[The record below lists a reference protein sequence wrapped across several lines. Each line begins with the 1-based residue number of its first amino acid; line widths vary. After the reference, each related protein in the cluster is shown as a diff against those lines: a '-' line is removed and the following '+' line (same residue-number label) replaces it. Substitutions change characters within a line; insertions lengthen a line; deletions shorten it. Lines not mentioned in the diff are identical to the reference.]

1 MRRAAA
7 VTALLPVLLAGC
19 VAAPA
24 PAVGEGGPGPTVP
37 APASVPSTPAPV
49 ATSAAPAASSAAPAA
64 ASAAADAAPVSANLE
79 PVHYFQFDEAWAAQ
93 PYGPDPAD
101 TVRRWACGPADMAM
115 VVATLR
121 DSSVDVAD
129 ASAWAQE
136 NDYFTN
142 KQLAGKTKDS
152 FFADYGNRYG
162 IRVVQVNTG
171 DLRKAPAEEATLA
184 HAEALQA
191 VKGGDWVIALMGVG
205 PWTTEAHYVLWYDAP
220 GDDVLI
226 KDSNSKKPAKA
237 RNSHSLFIKTVQ
249 RYWIVDV
256 DRREPA

>member
-1 MRRAAA
+1 MQRASA
-7 VTALLPVLLAGC
+7 VTALLPLLLAGC
-19 VAAPA
+19 VATPPAATDAGPAVPAASATASAPA
-24 PAVGEGGPGPTVP
+24 K
-37 APASVPSTPAPV
+37 APASV
-49 ATSAAPAASSAAPAA
+49 A
-64 ASAAADAAPVSANLE
+64 ASAPADVAAVSANLE
-79 PVHYFQFDEAWAAQ
+79 PVTYFQFDDAWATQ
-93 PYGPDPAD
+93 PYGPDPSD

-121 DSSVDVAD
+121 DDSVDLAD

-136 NDYFTN
+136 NGYFTS

-171 DLRKAPAEEATLA
+171 DLRKAPADQAELA

-220 GDDVLI
+220 GDEVLI
-226 KDSNSKKPAKA
+226 RDSNSKKPAKA
-237 RNSHSLFIKTVQ
+237 RNSHDLFVKTVQ